1 MPANTSQHVKMIL
14 EYTNRKKEN
23 HFLIYKLT
31 KNGKERYYIIKD
43 KTKYAPSDLL
53 TEVPRG
59 FEFYEFPEDAKVVL
73 RKILKSTISQAEI
86 KTVDDVMKNH
96 ITAKDYIIDKTENSI
111 IVYLGNLDNDEFLLP
126 EDHFRKIQSYNDM
139 LRFEKVNLA
148 TYKAQRF
155 CSISRYYGWITMETN
170 EDLHY
175 LADKY
180 CFHIDKE
187 SLLEFWIEGEED
199 W

>member
-1 MPANTSQHVKMIL
+1 MLL
-14 EYTNRKKEN
+14 EYINRKKES
-23 HFLIYKLT
+23 HFFISKMT
-31 KNGKERYYIIKD
+31 KNGKERFYVVKD
-43 KTKYAPSDLL
+43 KSKYPKLELL
-53 TEVPRG
+53 IELPKG
-59 FEFYEFPEDAKVVL
+59 FEFYEHPEDAKVVL
-73 RKILKSTISQAEI
+73 RKILKSVVLQDEVEI
-86 KTVDDVMKNH
+86 VTEIMENH

-111 IVYLGNLDNDEFLLP
+111 DVYLGHLDKNDYIELQ
-126 EDHFRKIQSYNDM
+126 EHYYKIQSYRHI
-139 LRFEKVNLA
+139 LRFEKVNNT

-155 CSISRYYGWITMETN
+155 CSLSRYYGWITMETS
-170 EDLHY
+170 ESLDY